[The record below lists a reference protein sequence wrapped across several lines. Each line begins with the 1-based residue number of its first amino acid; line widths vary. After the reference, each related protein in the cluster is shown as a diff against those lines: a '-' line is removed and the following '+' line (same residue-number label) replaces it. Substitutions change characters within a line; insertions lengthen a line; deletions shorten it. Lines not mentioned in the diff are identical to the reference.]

1 MTFFLQVCIRRL
13 ALCLVLGFASV
24 AVSAQ
29 EFVGYEGK
37 NAVREGDGGAKKT
50 VEGVD
55 FWSDGA
61 PPRKFVLL
69 GYVTDRRHKSGL
81 IGMARMASLERDIAV
96 IVKENGGDAA
106 ILVNSESETV
116 GRIGNSFVQ
125 GNGSTASG
133 FGASVGIQ
141 KHNSKFAVVRYV
153 KETEAAVVKPSEI
166 VVPPQATSVVSPSA
180 TAVPAAI
187 PSSVAPTQ
195 PTPPAQ

>member
-1 MTFFLQVCIRRL
+1 MDVFCQVRGIRKL
-13 ALCLVLGFASV
+13 AVYVLLGFASV
-24 AVSAQ
+24 AASAQ
-29 EFVGYEGK
+29 EFVAYEGK

-61 PPRKFVLL
+61 PPRKFVLV

-81 IGMARMASLERDIAV
+81 IGMARMASLERDVAA

-116 GRIGNSFVQ
+116 GRIGNGLAQ

-153 KETEAAVVKPSEI
+153 NEPDAAVVKPSE
-166 VVPPQATSVVSPSA
+166 VVVAPSIASSSA
-180 TAVPAAI
+180 TAVPTPI
-187 PSSVAPTQ
+187 PSSEAPTQ
-195 PTPPAQ
+195 PSPAAR